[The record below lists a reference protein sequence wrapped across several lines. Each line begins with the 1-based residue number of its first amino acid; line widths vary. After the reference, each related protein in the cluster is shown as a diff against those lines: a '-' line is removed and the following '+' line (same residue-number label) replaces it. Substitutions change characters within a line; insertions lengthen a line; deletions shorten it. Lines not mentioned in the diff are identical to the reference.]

1 MRTLTDPLPLRTTA
15 EWQGFREA
23 VALPVRIGNTRGPM
37 IQYSHDRTQ
46 WVWGGH
52 ACAGVDVVFSGG
64 LPVDNWTAGNIIDTA
79 GKPVMLVTF
88 DAPIDEG
95 TDAPTAQGRG
105 LQDAATGAL
114 IENPA
119 AALFA
124 ILSDL
129 GGIAI
134 DRERLS
140 AFRAECAAA
149 QIYVGGS
156 IETADTGQTV
166 ARALCS
172 SIGALFGSAAR
183 GLAFLWPG
191 GEPQPARYVVRN
203 SSGANPV
210 ELERAFTLA
219 DLCNDLTIQFDFDG
233 DTPRQ
238 SIRMIA
244 PAQIARYGASPQTLA
259 AKWISAAGVAQR
271 VGARML
277 AQSARKVWLVT
288 AGGLDAPDLRVGDF
302 VQFQHALFTDAGV
315 YPVLSR
321 ETNLID
327 SSKITARV
335 PIGAAPAIAIASQS
349 SYFDVNAYVSAEV
362 STIGPDRVFTI
373 RDSDGVTPLAGA
385 TVQILPNGLTHQT
398 DAQGK
403 VSFTTEQMPSG
414 HHYDLGV
421 TTADNRY
428 FTFGFDI

>member
-15 EWQGFREA
+15 EWAGYREA
-23 VALPVRIGNTRGPM
+23 VALPVRIGLTRGKLT
-37 IQYSHDRTQ
+37 QYSQDRTQ
-46 WVWGGH
+46 WAWSGH
-52 ACAGVDVVFSGG
+52 ACAGVDAVFVGG
-64 LPVDNWTAGNIIDTA
+64 LPVSNWTAGNIIDTA
-79 GKPVMLVTF
+79 GKPIMLVTF

-95 TDAPTAQGRG
+95 SEAPTAQGRG
-105 LQDAATGAL
+105 LQDASTGQL

-129 GGIAI
+129 GGIAV

-149 QIYVGGS
+149 QIFVGGS
-156 IETADTGQTV
+156 IETADSGQTV
-166 ARALCS
+166 ARALCA

-183 GLAFLWPG
+183 SLAFLWPG
-191 GEPQPARYVVRN
+191 GQVQPVRYVVRD
-203 SSGANPV
+203 SSGKNQV
-210 ELERAFTLA
+210 DLTRSFTLS
-219 DLCNDLTIQFDFDG
+219 DFCNDLTVQFDFDG
-233 DTPRQ
+233 DQPRQ
-238 SIRMIA
+238 SIRLVA

-259 AKWISAAGVAQR
+259 AQWITSAGVAQR
-271 VGARML
+271 VGARL
-277 AQSARKVWLVT
+277 LDQSARKVWLVT
-288 AGGLDAPDLRVGDF
+288 AGGIDAPDLRVGDH
-302 VQFQHALFTDAGV
+302 VQFQHALLTDSGA

-327 SSKITARV
+327 STQITARV
-335 PIGAAPAIAIASQS
+335 PIGAAPAVAIASQS

-362 STIGPDRVFTI
+362 QTIGPDRVFTI

-385 TVQILPNGLTHQT
+385 SVQILPGGLSHQT

-403 VSFTTEQMPSG
+403 VSFTTDQMPSG

-421 TTADNRY
+421 TTADGRY